1 MTLRLAA
8 VALVALAAYA
18 LAGPEPVHSYSFGAP
33 AGFSGH
39 VLEGGEPRTCTTC
52 HSDFALNSGTGS
64 VTITAPIYADPG
76 ETVPIT
82 VTVTNTTPPAPDS
95 ENRQGF
101 QATVRNHAVPVP
113 SDQSQS
119 VGTLTITDA
128 ENTGRPP
135 GGDEAYVTHTSTGNS
150 QTSWTFDWTAPTPLE
165 VPEATVFVAANAA
178 NGGDGSSGDYI
189 YTATH
194 TIALTTAGNEPG
206 PNDANLSLS
215 APSPNPVRGTAT
227 LRLTLASPAE
237 VAVRVV
243 DGRGRE
249 VRALPTERR
258 AAGAYVLRVPTANL
272 SPGTYFIVAEAD
284 GARRTQPMVV
294 AR

>member
-8 VALVALAAYA
+8 VALVALLAYA

-33 AGFSGH
+33 AGFAGH

-64 VTITAPIYADPG
+64 VTIDAPVFVLPG

-82 VTVTNTTPPAPDS
+82 VTVVNTTPPAPDS

-101 QATVRNHAVPVP
+101 QATVRNHSVPVP
-113 SDQSQS
+113 SDQSTP
-119 VGTLTITDA
+119 VGTLTVTDA
-128 ENTGRPP
+128 ANTARPP

-150 QTSWTFDWTAPTPLE
+150 QTTWTFDWTAPQQPG
-165 VPEATVFVAANAA
+165 PAEATVFVAANAA

-189 YTATH
+189 YTASR
-194 TIALTTAGNEPG
+194 TITLNIADNEPG
-206 PNDANLSLS
+206 PNDARLSLS

-258 AAGAYVLRVPTANL
+258 AAGPYVLRIPTGGLAA
-272 SPGTYFIVAEAD
+272 GTYFVVAEAD

>member
-33 AGFSGH
+33 VGFAGH

-64 VTITAPIYADPG
+64 VTITAPSTVAPG
-76 ETVPIT
+76 ATVPIT
-82 VTVTNTTPPAPDS
+82 ITVDNRTPPAAGS
-95 ENRQGF
+95 AIRQGF
-101 QATVRNHAVPVP
+101 QATVRNHAAPVP
-113 SDQSQS
+113 ADQSQA

-128 ENTGRPP
+128 DNTGRPP

-150 QTSWTFDWTAPTPLE
+150 QFSWTFDWTAPADPQT
-165 VPEATVFVAANAA
+165 ATVYVAGNAA

-194 TIALTTAGNEPG
+194 AITVTTVDTEPAPDASRLT
-206 PNDANLSLS
+206 LS
-215 APSPNPVRGTAT
+215 APWPNPVRGTAA
-227 LRLTLASPAE
+227 LRVTLASSAE
-237 VAVRVV
+237 VVARVV

-249 VRALPTERR
+249 VRALAAGPY
-258 AAGAYVLRVPTANL
+258 AAGAYVLRVPTGGLA
-272 SPGTYFIVAEAD
+272 PGTYFVVVEAD
-284 GARRTQPMVV
+284 GARRVQPMVV

>member
-1 MTLRLAA
+1 MTLRLSA

-33 AGFSGH
+33 AGFAGH
-39 VLEGGEPRTCTTC
+39 VLEGDEPRTCTTC
-52 HSDFALNSGTGS
+52 HSDFDLNSGTGS
-64 VTITAPIYADPG
+64 VTIDAPPVVGPG
-76 ETVPIT
+76 STVPIT
-82 VTVTNTTPPAPDS
+82 ITVVNTTPPAEGS
-95 ENRQGF
+95 ELRQGF
-101 QATVRNHAVPVP
+101 QATVRNHEAPVP
-113 SDQSQS
+113 SDQGES

-128 ENTGRPP
+128 ENTGRPL

-150 QTSWTFDWTAPTPLE
+150 QTSWTFDWTAPTANQDQT
-165 VPEATVFVAANAA
+165 ATVFVAANAA

-189 YTATH
+189 YTATRS
-194 TIALTTAGNEPG
+194 IFVVTADNEPG
-206 PNDANLSLS
+206 PNDARLALS

-227 LRLTLASPAE
+227 LRLTLASPAD

-258 AAGAYVLRVPTANL
+258 AAGAYVLRVPTGGLAA
-272 SPGTYFIVAEAD
+272 GTYFVVVEAD
-284 GARRTQPMVV
+284 GARRTQPMIV

>member
-1 MTLRLAA
+1 MTLRLTA
-8 VALVALAAYA
+8 VALVALFAYA
-18 LAGPEPVHSYSFGAP
+18 LAGPAPVHSYSFGAP

-39 VLEGGEPRTCTTC
+39 VLEGGEARTCTTC
-52 HSDFALNSGTGS
+52 HSDFVLNSGTGS
-64 VTITAPIYADPG
+64 VTIIAPAVVWPG
-76 ETVPIT
+76 STVPIT
-82 VTVTNTTPPAPDS
+82 ISVVNTTPPAPDS

-101 QATVRNHAVPVP
+101 QATVRNHDVPVP
-113 SDQSQS
+113 SDQSAS
-119 VGTLTITDA
+119 IGTLTITDA
-128 ENTGRPP
+128 DNTGRPP
-135 GGDEAYVTHTSTGNS
+135 GGDEAFVTHTSTGNS
-150 QTSWTFDWTAPTPLE
+150 QTSWTFDWTAPTE
-165 VPEATVFVAANAA
+165 AQTATVFVAANAA

-189 YTATH
+189 YTATRS
-194 TIALTTAGNEPG
+194 IVVTTVDAEPG
-206 PNDANLSLS
+206 PNDANLDLS

-227 LRLTLASPAE
+227 LRLTLASPAD

-258 AAGAYVLRVPTANL
+258 AAGAYVLRVPTGGLAA
-272 SPGTYFIVAEAD
+272 GTYFVVVEAD

>member
-8 VALVALAAYA
+8 VALVALFAYA
-18 LAGPEPVHSYSFGAP
+18 LAGPSPVHSYSFGAP
-33 AGFSGH
+33 VGFAGH
-39 VLEGGEPRTCTTC
+39 VLEGGEARTCTTC
-52 HSDFALNSGTGS
+52 HSDFALNSGTGN
-64 VTITAPIYADPG
+64 VTITAPTFVVLG

-82 VTVTNTTPPAPDS
+82 VTVTNTTSPAPDS

-101 QATVRNHAVPVP
+101 QATVRDHDVPVP
-113 SDQSQS
+113 SDESTP

-150 QTSWTFDWTAPTPLE
+150 QTSWTFDWTAPT
-165 VPEATVFVAANAA
+165 EAWETAAVFVAANAA

-194 TIALTTAGNEPG
+194 TIKVSSLPGNEPG
-206 PNDANLSLS
+206 PNDARLALS

-258 AAGAYVLRVPTANL
+258 AAGAYVLRIPTGGLAA
-272 SPGTYFIVAEAD
+272 GTYFVVVEAD